1 VPSVRTSDGVALHYD
16 EAGSGPPILLIPG
29 WSQTAAQFGAQLE
42 GLQDRYRLIA
52 LDHRGHGESEKPEHG
67 YRIARL
73 AKDVRDVL
81 EALDLDEVTLLG
93 HSMGCSVIW
102 SYLDTFG
109 PERVSRLVLVDQM
122 PCIMAN
128 PVWAEEERLAAG
140 PILDHESLYPTING
154 LASQGGAEVTRQ
166 FVGGMFTDAYDRA
179 RVDWAIEQNLKL
191 PRRHAATL
199 LYNHAT
205 QDWRDVIRRI
215 ELPTLVIGGR
225 KSLIDWRSQVW
236 IQSVI
241 AGSKLEIFEED
252 EGGNHFMF
260 MENPTKF
267 NRLVAEFVG

>member
-1 VPSVRTSDGVALHYD
+1 MPRVRTSDGVELHYD
-16 EAGSGPPILLIPG
+16 EAGKGRTILLIPG

-42 GLQDRYRLIA
+42 GLRHRYRLIA
-52 LDHRGHGESEKPEHG
+52 MDHRGHGESEKPEHG

-73 AKDVRDVL
+73 ARDLRDVL

-109 PERVSRLVLVDQM
+109 SNGIDRLVLVDQM
-122 PCIMAN
+122 PVIMAN

-140 PILDHESLYPTING
+140 PILDHESFFPTING

-166 FVGGMFTDAYDRA
+166 FVGGMFTDAYDRG

-215 ELPTLVIGGR
+215 DLPTLIIGGR
-225 KSLIDWRSQVW
+225 RSLVDWRSQVW

-241 AGSKLEIFEED
+241 QGSRLEIFEEH

-260 MENPTKF
+260 MENPAKF

>member
-1 VPSVRTSDGVALHYD
+1 MPEVETSDGVKLHYD
-16 EAGSGPPILLIPG
+16 EAGKGPPILLIPG

-42 GLQDRYRLIA
+42 GLQNRYRLIA
-52 LDHRGHGESEKPEHG
+52 MDHRGHGESEKPEHG

-81 EALDLDEVTLLG
+81 LALDLDQVTLLG

-109 PERVSRLVLVDQM
+109 ADRVSRLVLVDQM
-122 PCIMAN
+122 PVIMAN
-128 PVWAEEERLAAG
+128 PVWSEEERLAAG
-140 PILDHESLYPTING
+140 PILDQESLYPTING
-154 LASQGGAEVTRQ
+154 LAGHGGIDATRQ
-166 FVGGMFTDAYDRA
+166 FVGGMFTDAYEPEK
-179 RVDWAIEQNLKL
+179 VEWAIEQNLKL

-215 ELPTLVIGGR
+215 TLPTLIIGGR
-225 KSLIDWRSQVW
+225 RSLIDWRSQVW

-241 AGSKLEIFEED
+241 PGSKLEVFEED

-260 MENPTKF
+260 MENPEKF
-267 NRLVAEFVG
+267 NRLVAAFLG